1 MSAEKFN
8 MLGTS
13 LKIPLAA
20 PPYNEGTVVGFE
32 VVDGRFIRVNSKQEA
47 LDLII
52 ALQTIADNWNAD

>member
-1 MSAEKFN
+1 

-20 PPYNEGTVVGFE
+20 PPYTEGTVVGFE

-52 ALQTIADNWNAD
+52 ALQTIADNWNAN